1 MPGGPTTQKWRINM
15 KNVFKKNQIIISAL
29 AIMIAVAGYL
39 NFTKEKANDVDAK
52 LTAALDNN
60 LATDASKQGNEEDPL
75 STAVQKE
82 NEYADISDED
92 ELLAQGAGDDLKITV
107 GDNGE
112 LLWPNNS
119 TQTAD
124 GKDADKDSGT
134 LSASGEPG
142 SESGDP
148 SKETS
153 TPGEAV
159 LASTTLGNGFFSN
172 AKLTREQ
179 NRAKQKEI
187 LMDLIADESISE
199 AQKQSAI
206 DEVIAMTANAEKE
219 NAAELL
225 LEAKGFEGAVVNMV
239 EDSVDVV
246 VNSAQITEQQIA
258 QIEDIVMRKTGAK
271 AEDIVITNVIMEE

>member
-1 MPGGPTTQKWRINM
+1 M

-39 NFTKEKANDVDAK
+39 NFTRDKADNDVDSK

-60 LATDASKQGNEEDPL
+60 LATDASKQGNEEDSL
-75 STAVQKE
+75 SAAVKNE
-82 NEYADISDED
+82 NEFADISDED
-92 ELLAQGAGDDLKITV
+92 ELLAKENTEIRV

-112 LLWPNNS
+112 LLLPMNDNK
-119 TQTAD
+119 TAD
-124 GKDADKDSGT
+124 ETDSSKDTT
-134 LSASGEPG
+134 LSASNDTDVKNDG
-142 SESGDP
+142 

-159 LASTTLGNGFFSN
+159 LASTTLETGFFST

-187 LMDLIADESISE
+187 LMDLIADESVNDE
-199 AQKQSAI
+199 QKQAAI

-225 LEAKGFEGAVVNMV
+225 LEAKGFEGAVVNIV
-239 EDSVDVV
+239 DGSVDVV
-246 VNSAQITEQQIA
+246 VNSPEITEQQIA
-258 QIEDIVMRKTGAK
+258 QIEDIVIRKTGAK
-271 AEDIVITNVIMEE
+271 AEDIVITSVIVEE